1 MNQVYFKRRSQKA
14 QNDPQAHV
22 SRRECNQLERLETEW
37 YDKELYNIKTMNAS
51 NQEHLYF

>member
-1 MNQVYFKRRSQKA
+1 MNQVCFKRRSQKA